1 MPKLLSCL
9 FGLVLLFSMS
19 GCGSKPAPDPK
30 AQAEEAKRLDKR
42 VAEGEG
48 SL

>member
-1 MPKLLSCL
+1 MNKLLSCL
-9 FGLVLLFSMS
+9 FGLMLFVAVS
-19 GCGSKPAPDPK
+19 GCGKKTEPDPK
-30 AQAEEAKRLDKR
+30 AQAEEAIRLDKQ